1 MAISFSK
8 SVEIDFNVM
17 ERHVAETLI
26 DSDPEEVAE
35 LAEELGDEVES
46 LIEDIQVAVG
56 RLKSEAANKH
66 TAEIKA
72 AVLQWQEAA
81 LRLLKKGR
89 YRRKSPH
96 SG

>member
-1 MAISFSK
+1 MSLRLKLLLGFLFLIALAGGKGFLAVDTISSTGKLAMDIYDRPLMAISFSK

-46 LIEDIQVAVG
+46 LIEDM
-56 RLKSEAANKH
+56 
-66 TAEIKA
+66 
-72 AVLQWQEAA
+72 
-81 LRLLKKGR
+81 
-89 YRRKSPH
+89 
-96 SG
+96 